1 LLKSYFLGDK
11 MSETQYLAPK
21 SIDEAVK
28 AHSAANGKARF
39 LAGGT
44 DLLVQIKSGIKKPNL
59 VIDIKKIVELN
70 SINEVS
76 DNEFKV
82 GAAVS
87 GANLNRNKKF
97 ANLWPGVL
105 EAFRLIGSE
114 QIQGRAS
121 LGGNLCNGSPAG
133 DSVPALVAAGC
144 NVTIAGPNGSRNIP
158 IETFHTG
165 PGKTVLENGEMLVS
179 INFPKRAANSGDAY
193 LRMTPRTEMDIA
205 VVGCGVNITMENG
218 ICTNARVSLGAV
230 APTPLLINEAS
241 DIMVGTDINSDIIQ
255 RVSKI
260 CMEACNPINDKRGTI
275 DYRTKVAG
283 VLFKRTVLTAIDRI
297 KGI

>member
-1 LLKSYFLGDK
+1 
-11 MSETQYLAPK
+11 MSETQYLAPN

-44 DLLVQIKSGIKKPNL
+44 DLLVQIKSGIRKPNL
-59 VIDIKKIVELN
+59 VIDVKKIVELN
-70 SINEVS
+70 SIIEIS
-76 DNEFKV
+76 DNEFKI

-144 NVTIAGPNGSRNIP
+144 TVTIAGPNGSRNIS
-158 IETFHTG
+158 IENFHKG

-218 ICTNARVSLGAV
+218 VCTHARVSLGAV
-230 APTPLLINEAS
+230 APTPLLIDEAS
-241 DIMVGTDINSDIIQ
+241 KIMVGTDINSEIIKK
-255 RVSKI
+255 VSEI

>member
-1 LLKSYFLGDK
+1 
-11 MSETQYLAPK
+11 MSETQYLAPN

-44 DLLVQIKSGIKKPNL
+44 DLLVQIKSGIRKPNL
-59 VIDIKKIVELN
+59 VIDVKKIVELN
-70 SINEVS
+70 SIIEIS
-76 DNEFKV
+76 DNEFKI

-87 GANLNRNKKF
+87 GASLNRNKKF

-144 NVTIAGPNGSRNIP
+144 TVTIAGPDGSRNIS
-158 IETFHTG
+158 IENFHKG

-218 ICTNARVSLGAV
+218 VCTHARVSLGAV
-230 APTPLLINEAS
+230 APTPLLIDEAS
-241 DIMVGTDINSDIIQ
+241 EIMVGTDINSEIIKK
-255 RVSKI
+255 VSEI

>member
-1 LLKSYFLGDK
+1 

-21 SIDEAVK
+21 TIDEAVK
-28 AHSAANGKARF
+28 AHSAAKGSARF

-70 SINEVS
+70 SIKEVS
-76 DNEFKV
+76 ENEFKV
-82 GAAVS
+82 GSAVS

-97 ANLWPGVL
+97 ADLWPGVL

-133 DSVPALVAAGC
+133 DSVPALVAAKC
-144 NVTIAGPNGSRNIP
+144 TVTITGPNGSKDIP
-158 IETFHTG
+158 IEKFHTG
-165 PGKTVLENGEMLVS
+165 PGKTILENGEMLVS
-179 INFPKRAANSGDAY
+179 INFPKRNLNSADAY

-205 VVGCGVNITMENG
+205 VVGCSVNITMENG
-218 ICTNARVSLGAV
+218 ICTHARVSLGAV
-230 APTPLLINEAS
+230 APTPLLIKEAS
-241 DIMVGTDINSDIIQ
+241 EIMVGTDINSEIIQ
-255 RVSKI
+255 KVSKL

-283 VLFKRTVLTAIDRI
+283 VLFKRAALIAIDRI

>member
-1 LLKSYFLGDK
+1 

-179 INFPKRAANSGDAY
+179 INFPKRASNSGDAY

-218 ICTNARVSLGAV
+218 VCTNARVSLGAV

-241 DIMVGTDINSDIIQ
+241 EIMVGTDINSDIIQ

>member
-70 SINEVS
+70 SIIEVS

-105 EAFRLIGSE
+105 EAFRLIWSE

>member
-1 LLKSYFLGDK
+1 

-21 SIDEAVK
+21 TIDEAVK
-28 AHSAANGKARF
+28 AHSAAKGSARF

-70 SINEVS
+70 SIKEIS
-76 DNEFKV
+76 ENEFKV
-82 GAAVS
+82 GSAVS

-97 ANLWPGVL
+97 ADLWPGVL

-133 DSVPALVAAGC
+133 DSVPALVAAKC
-144 NVTIAGPNGSRNIP
+144 TVTITGPNGSKDIA
-158 IETFHTG
+158 IEKFHTG
-165 PGKTVLENGEMLVS
+165 PGKTILENGEMLVS
-179 INFPKRAANSGDAY
+179 INFPKRNINSADAY

-205 VVGCGVNITMENG
+205 VVGCSVNITMDKELC
-218 ICTNARVSLGAV
+218 IDARVSLGAV
-230 APTPLLINEAS
+230 APTVLLIEEAAK
-241 DIMVGTDINSDIIQ
+241 IMIGTDLNTDILDK
-255 RVSKI
+255 VSKL
-260 CMEACNPINDKRGTI
+260 CSDACNPINDKRGTI

-283 VLFKRTVLTAIDRI
+283 VLFKRAALIAIDRI